1 MEISTDIS
9 IWISALWF
17 FLIYS
22 FLIKDSPLFKFAEST
37 SVGVAAGV
45 AAAVAFNRILTLGWL
60 PMIDGGLI
68 TNIIPLLIGP
78 LIFAQ
83 MSRKYRHIS
92 RIPLAFMLATGIG
105 VTVMRNIETSIMTQ
119 VQGLLIVPTDPLGW
133 FNAII
138 VLVGC
143 ICTLLVFTYTKE
155 HTGLLGWATKIGT
168 WTIMIALGT
177 SVGTGITMRTTYL
190 LGRLQL
196 IFFDLLGLR

>member
-60 PMIDGGLI
+60 PMIEGGLI

-143 ICTLLVFTYTKE
+143 VCTLLVFTYTKE